1 MKIEHVA
8 YQVQDPAAFA
18 RWYADHLG
26 MTIKRVQADPPYGHF
41 LADDGDAVMIEV
53 YNNPKVAVPDYA
65 SIDPFILHVAFGVP
79 DVAAVRARL
88 IEAGA
93 TAVGDIQVSPAGDH
107 LAMLRDP
114 WGLPVQLVR
123 RATPMI

>member
-18 RWYADHLG
+18 RWYEQHLG
-26 MTIKRVQADPPYGHF
+26 LTIKRVQKDPPYGHF

-53 YNNPKVAVPDYA
+53 YNNPAVPVPDYPNVN
-65 SIDPFILHVAFGVP
+65 PFLLHVAFGVD
-79 DVAAVRARL
+79 DVAAVREQL
-88 IEAGA
+88 LGAGA
-93 TAVGDIQVSPAGDH
+93 TAVGEITVNPAGDQ

-114 WGLPVQLVR
+114 WGFPVQLVHR
-123 RATPMI
+123 SVRMI